1 MPEYGGEMRS
11 PRNGM
16 HRRRLTCKDVPM
28 PDTRATNDELRR
40 WRRRSVFAGL
50 VASAALVLASPL
62 AGIGGVAFG
71 VPAASAHQPEVNAG
85 SPDPDAP
92 YRVPFPNV
100 SRAIR
105 GVVPAGGVD
114 WYALELDRP
123 TALTLW
129 LLTPMVDACDGFAP
143 TMRITDGAHYVADV
157 GSWNGRRWFE
167 ATSIVTR
174 LDGSVRIDAFP
185 WGRFQHGGERSRS
198 GPYARP
204 VLGPGTTLIAIEAP
218 ADRGGAYTFAPGDL
232 EIPGGGV
239 DPRVAAWWRTCPAS
253 WEG

>member
-1 MPEYGGEMRS
+1 MQDTPVAKTDPRRS
-11 PRNGM
+11 
-16 HRRRLTCKDVPM
+16 
-28 PDTRATNDELRR
+28 
-40 WRRRSVFAGL
+40 RRRSLVAGFTAGLALAATSPLASVAGL
-50 VASAALVLASPL
+50 VR
-62 AGIGGVAFG
+62 GVST
-71 VPAASAHQPEVNAG
+71 VSAHQPEVNAG
-85 SPDPDAP
+85 SPDPRAP
-92 YRVPFPNV
+92 YRVPFSNV

-129 LLTPMVDACDGFAP
+129 LLTPMVDACDGFSP
-143 TMRITDGAHYVADV
+143 VMRVIDGEHDTNDLL
-157 GSWNGRRWFE
+157 SWSGRTWFE
-167 ATSIVTR
+167 ATSIVTPHS
-174 LDGSVRIDAFP
+174 GSLLVEASP

-204 VLGPGTTLIAIEAP
+204 ILGPGTTFVAIEAP
-218 ADRGGAYTFAPGDL
+218 HERGGAYTFAPGDL
-232 EIPGGGV
+232 EIPGGAI

>member
-1 MPEYGGEMRS
+1 VDLVAAAAGVETVYAPPAMHLLQDLHSQMPVLV
-11 PRNGM
+11 
-16 HRRRLTCKDVPM
+16 RLTVTLPQKVH
-28 PDTRATNDELRR
+28 
-40 WRRRSVFAGL
+40 GY
-50 VASAALVLASPL
+50 LACCWISIFL
-62 AGIGGVAFG
+62 TCFL
-71 VPAASAHQPEVNAG
+71 S
-85 SPDPDAP
+85 DAP
-92 YRVPFPNV
+92 YRVPFASV

-129 LLTPMVDACDGFAP
+129 LLTPMVDACDGFSP
-143 TMRITDGAHYVADV
+143 VMRIVDGAHDVTDV
-157 GSWNGRRWFE
+157 GAWDGRRWFE

-174 LDGSVRIDAFP
+174 LAGSVRIEASP
-185 WGRFQHGGERSRS
+185 WGRFPHGGERSRS
-198 GPYARP
+198 GPYAKP
-204 VLGPGTTLIAIEAP
+204 VLGPGTTLVAIEAP
-218 ADRGGAYTFAPGDL
+218 DDRGGAYTFAPGDL

>member
-1 MPEYGGEMRS
+1 MALAARPIA
-11 PRNGM
+11 
-16 HRRRLTCKDVPM
+16 DV
-28 PDTRATNDELRR
+28 
-40 WRRRSVFAGL
+40 AGL
-50 VASAALVLASPL
+50 GLAVPTAA
-62 AGIGGVAFG
+62 
-71 VPAASAHQPEVNAG
+71 AHQPEVNAG

-92 YRVPFPNV
+92 YRVPFASV

-129 LLTPMVDACDGFAP
+129 LLTPMVDACDGFSP
-143 TMRITDGAHYVADV
+143 VMRIVDGAHDVTDV
-157 GSWNGRRWFE
+157 GAWDGRRWFE

-174 LDGSVRIDAFP
+174 LAGSVRIEASP
-185 WGRFQHGGERSRS
+185 WGKFQHGGERSRS
-198 GPYARP
+198 GPYAKP
-204 VLGPGTTLIAIEAP
+204 VLGPGTTLVAIEAP
-218 ADRGGAYTFAPGDL
+218 DDRGGAYTFAPGDL

-253 WEG
+253 WDG